1 MKKIFEIRYVPTNQI
16 FKYKAL
22 ACNEQEAIDELWGQ
36 LFDFEDYSLVDI
48 KILKGE
54 RKDKMSIIKDN
65 QKSIGYVRLAI
76 WAIVAYLV
84 ILSAGVTAL
93 AISVNALWA

>member
-1 MKKIFEIRYVPTNQI
+1 
-16 FKYKAL
+16 
-22 ACNEQEAIDELWGQ
+22 
-36 LFDFEDYSLVDI
+36 
-48 KILKGE
+48 
-54 RKDKMSIIKDN
+54 MSIIKDN